1 MRGRSGASVGA
12 ETVATD
18 ICAYQPSLGDDKVK
32 AITRRLNRI
41 ENQLN
46 PPPPKPR
53 TWFRVVIRR
62 EDPDAPV
69 TRSLGREPSFEEA
82 TCTRS
87 LCPDGTLWEVIRL
100 DNISAQPTDAELS
113 TWVAGFPIEPQ
124 HPWGLTQ

>member
-1 MRGRSGASVGA
+1 
-12 ETVATD
+12 
-18 ICAYQPSLGDDKVK
+18 PSFGDDDMN

-41 ENQLN
+41 EHQLN
-46 PPPPKPR
+46 PTPPKPR

-87 LCPDGTLWEVIRL
+87 LYPDGTLWEVVRL
-100 DNISAQPTDAELS
+100 DKISEDGEQPTDAELN
-113 TWVAGFPIEPQ
+113 TWIAGFPIEPLR
-124 HPWGLTQ
+124 PWQGFTQ